1 MLSGLFSNTP
11 YPVLMDMPVV
21 EYYFYENLL
30 IEEANRR
37 SEEARR

>member
-11 YPVLMDMPVV
+11 YAVLMDMPVS
-21 EYYFYENLL
+21 EYYFYEKLL

>member
-21 EYYFYENLL
+21 EYYFYETLL
-30 IEEANRR
+30 TEEANRR
-37 SEEARR
+37 AEEAGR